1 MRRRQR
7 AFFEDPVSP
16 REIGPGEEVLA
27 RTAALAQ
34 ATNPRVE
41 PFPAVFCLM
50 LMVLSSL
57 LIYGAA
63 YRVLA
68 ALN

>member
-1 MRRRQR
+1 MHRRQR

-16 REIGPGEEVLA
+16 REKEIVA
-27 RTAALAQ
+27 RAAALAQ
-34 ATNPRVE
+34 AAHSTPRVE
-41 PFPAVFCLM
+41 PFPAIFCLM
-50 LMVLSSL
+50 IVVLSSL